1 MRLRLWL
8 CGLFF
13 LSSSA
18 WSQEPPTP
26 LKTFIA
32 TYDARWLPVGLKG
45 SATRTLRLE
54 NSGQAQLS
62 FEGQAMGILIKENT
76 QFHWQGCLPVPD
88 HYSRQRTNFFQK
100 NLLDEQTFDW
110 KRSQVST
117 RHKDAIVQLFIDPPT
132 YDPISI
138 QLALACELKAGK
150 KAFDYTVIYK
160 QKPNKYSFKVNS
172 TENLQTVLGTVFTIK
187 VVRNN
192 EHDDKQTTLWFAPEY
207 DYALVKLEQKEA
219 DDNHY
224 IITLRSLDI
233 Q

>member
-8 CGLFF
+8 CGLYF

-138 QLALACELKAGK
+138 Q
-150 KAFDYTVIYK
+150 
-160 QKPNKYSFKVNS
+160 
-172 TENLQTVLGTVFTIK
+172 
-187 VVRNN
+187 
-192 EHDDKQTTLWFAPEY
+192 
-207 DYALVKLEQKEA
+207 
-219 DDNHY
+219 
-224 IITLRSLDI
+224 
-233 Q
+233 